1 MEIIHYESFANLN
14 KFKISLHREK
24 ATKIENVW
32 WNATWLKVGIYTVTN
47 IGVEMH
53 NQIFILVKECFFRG
67 NSEIWFNYRNDGLEK
82 LKDKKEQSTV
92 YILWIYTQNVY
103 EKFNNQLGGLN
114 HWKKK
119 LKVIIKWLFIV
130 NLIYL

>member
-14 KFKISLHREK
+14 KFKISLHHEK

-32 WNATWLKVGIYTVTN
+32 WNATWLKLGIYTVTN

-53 NQIFILVKECFFRG
+53 NQIFILVKECFFKG
-67 NSEIWFNYRNDGLEK
+67 NSKVWFNYRNDGLEK
-82 LKDKKEQSTV
+82 LKDKKEQSTA

-114 HWKKK
+114 HWKKT
-119 LKVIIKWLFIV
+119 
-130 NLIYL
+130 

>member
-114 HWKKK
+114 QWKKK